1 MYYYKCTF
9 DVLSLL
15 NVFRAQTY
23 LHKNEYTRLASC
35 STVLIFEFF
44 CVLVALDLAFVVDGS
59 NNVGSA
65 TFTLL
70 MKFIKAIY
78 HTLPV
83 SGKGVHIGMVTF
95 GDQGNMVFNFRQHR
109 TISDLDLAVNQ
120 LQLPG
125 GSGNNAGAGLTVAH
139 AQVFGGSGR
148 KHKKV
153 KKAMVTILVGKSD
166 DDVVV
171 QIKKIKSEDII
182 SIIIGINS
190 DTGQAN
196 LIASS
201 PDHQLLLTDPRQ
213 LMDFIDKVIEML
225 NKGNQSYFI

>member
-1 MYYYKCTF
+1 M
-9 DVLSLL
+9 
-15 NVFRAQTY
+15 
-23 LHKNEYTRLASC
+23 
-35 STVLIFEFF
+35 
-44 CVLVALDLAFVVDGS
+44 DGS
-59 NNVGSA
+59 NNVGPA
-65 TFTLL
+65 TFALL
-70 MKFIKAIY
+70 IKFIKAIY

-109 TISDLDLAVNQ
+109 TISDLDLAVDQ

-125 GSGNNAGAGLTVAH
+125 GSGNKAGAGLTVAH
-139 AQVFGGSGR
+139 TQVFSGSGR
-148 KHKKV
+148 KHKMV
-153 KKAMVTILVGKSD
+153 KKAVVTILVGKSD
-166 DDVVV
+166 DDVAVP
-171 QIKKIKSEDII
+171 IKKIKSEDII

-190 DTGQAN
+190 YSGEAK

-225 NKGNQSYFI
+225 NKGKQRNLFRSITKLTNCFLCSFVPCNILSIMDYETYDFFPFFSNTWWACS